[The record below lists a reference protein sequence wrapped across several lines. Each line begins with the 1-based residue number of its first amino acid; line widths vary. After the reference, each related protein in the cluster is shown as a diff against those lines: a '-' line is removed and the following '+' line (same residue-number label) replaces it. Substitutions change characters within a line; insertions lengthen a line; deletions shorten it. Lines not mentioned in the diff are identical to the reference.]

1 MQGRLAARR
10 FRHNT
15 ADSNWTDASPLAH
28 LARLN
33 AEVRNR
39 TDGLTQVRLVSRA
52 WTLLQAALDLAEEDR
67 SPVLARHPRLLAR
80 AAAEVDQLDRAGRL
94 TFDTALGIY
103 RAHLASLEKAQEA
116 DGMAAHSAAS
126 AFVESW
132 GGFEKSRLALEA
144 KPLLRSTPDDRAVF
158 GRLVRIF
165 KSADRPEAEL
175 NRIFLTSFAKF
186 GASAAGFLLNESD
199 LRQPARV
206 DRMKVSPHVQVTPL
220 TTCAV
225 GPLELLAWDAIPE
238 NGGRATLEDIA
249 RAVESRSRAE
259 RFLVWAL
266 ALAST
271 RRWKQ
276 AALFAQAAWQVA
288 DLEAAAA
295 RADAAGVAQ
304 KRRVTKPTEPCRTQL
319 ESAMR
324 QRCSGSRSVVWARAP

>member
-1 MQGRLAARR
+1 MQGRLAARQ
-10 FRHNT
+10 FRHN
-15 ADSNWTDASPLAH
+15 ADDSNWTDASALAH

-225 GPLELLAWDAIPE
+225 GPL
-238 NGGRATLEDIA
+238 
-249 RAVESRSRAE
+249 
-259 RFLVWAL
+259 
-266 ALAST
+266 
-271 RRWKQ
+271 
-276 AALFAQAAWQVA
+276 
-288 DLEAAAA
+288 
-295 RADAAGVAQ
+295 
-304 KRRVTKPTEPCRTQL
+304 
-319 ESAMR
+319 
-324 QRCSGSRSVVWARAP
+324 

>member
-1 MQGRLAARR
+1 MLAY
-10 FRHNT
+10 
-15 ADSNWTDASPLAH
+15 
-28 LARLN
+28 
-33 AEVRNR
+33 
-39 TDGLTQVRLVSRA
+39 
-52 WTLLQAALDLAEEDR
+52 
-67 SPVLARHPRLLAR
+67 PRLLAR

-94 TFDTALGIY
+94 TFESALGLY
-103 RAHLASLEKAQEA
+103 RAQLASLEKAQEA

-249 RAVESRSRAE
+249 RAVESSVARGTIPGLGPRSG
-259 RFLVWAL
+259 VD
-266 ALAST
+266 
-271 RRWKQ
+271 Q
-276 AALFAQAAWQVA
+276 A
-288 DLEAAAA
+288 LEA
-295 RADAAGVAQ
+295 GGLV
-304 KRRVTKPTEPCRTQL
+304 
-319 ESAMR
+319 
-324 QRCSGSRSVVWARAP
+324 CSGGLAGRRP